1 MCERTSFLALLVEK
15 ASTVARFPR
24 FLDFSLCFL
33 AFLGFLDFP
42 VPGGP
47 GGGPVEN

>member
-1 MCERTSFLALLVEK
+1 MALRVEK
-15 ASTVARFPR
+15 ANTVAPFSR